1 MAHELVGSINIANI
15 LIKPPKVASPDK
27 LKFKQEKYRTGGPR
41 ECRNDVIYDSN
52 DYPSYWQTHLLIVTI
67 IQ

>member
-52 DYPSYWQTHLLIVTI
+52 DYPSY
-67 IQ
+67 